1 MWEILFVVSVSVNLL
16 SFFYVRWLLRT
27 VSAINQDVEQ
37 LSYMVNDFQSHLSS
51 VHELEMF
58 YGDETL
64 GALMKHA
71 KTLSETLQDLDLVL
85 NVTEEDEEDSPPEVD
100 DIEER

>member
-1 MWEILFVVSVSVNLL
+1 MWEILFIVSVSVNLL

-71 KTLSETLQDLDLVL
+71 KTLSEHRDM
-85 NVTEEDEEDSPPEVD
+85 SPPPQAAQE
-100 DIEER
+100 

>member
-1 MWEILFVVSVSVNLL
+1 MWEILFIVSVSVNLL